1 MKKVFAL
8 QAPGKNADRVIEAVK
23 FDVRKYV
30 KRERRKTVPEGFAE
44 WEFDCRAGATA
55 AVATT
60 VALKEISTRIDAVA
74 AAGGTEIY
82 IEILARAAH
91 RAPRDAAPAAIVAPA
106 SPTTPIAP
114 VPEAPADLPTHLL

>member
-60 VALKEISTRIDAVA
+60 VALKEISAQIDSVA

-82 IEILARAAH
+82 VEILARAAH
-91 RAPRDAAPAAIVAPA
+91 RAPRDAAPAATVPPVPAIAQVAPA
-106 SPTTPIAP
+106 
-114 VPEAPADLPTHLL
+114 PEAPVDLPTHLL